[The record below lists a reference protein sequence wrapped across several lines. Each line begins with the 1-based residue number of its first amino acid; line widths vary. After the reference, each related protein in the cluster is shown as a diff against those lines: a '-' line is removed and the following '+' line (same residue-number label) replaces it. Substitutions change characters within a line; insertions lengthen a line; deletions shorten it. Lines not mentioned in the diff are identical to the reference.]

1 MVAAVLGTL
10 FGPLVA
16 NRYLTIKQL
25 FVVGELAMGVELALV
40 SIFNYLGLESCLLV
54 CIMLFTFTYQ
64 STLGSYFF
72 VYLAQVGNETI
83 NSIGTFITWFTVLI
97 ISWLTPYLINNLG
110 VTWTFTI
117 FSICAFVAAVYFII
131 FQRST

>member
-64 STLGSYFF
+64 STLCLCLQMLSN
-72 VYLAQVGNETI
+72 VESVSSNI
-83 NSIGTFITWFTVLI
+83 N
-97 ISWLTPYLINNLG
+97 
-110 VTWTFTI
+110 
-117 FSICAFVAAVYFII
+117 
-131 FQRST
+131 

>member
-64 STLGSYFF
+64 SNQEKWRQITFERFHSLECADS
-72 VYLAQVGNETI
+72 LVGRER
-83 NSIGTFITWFTVLI
+83 
-97 ISWLTPYLINNLG
+97 P
-110 VTWTFTI
+110 
-117 FSICAFVAAVYFII
+117 
-131 FQRST
+131 